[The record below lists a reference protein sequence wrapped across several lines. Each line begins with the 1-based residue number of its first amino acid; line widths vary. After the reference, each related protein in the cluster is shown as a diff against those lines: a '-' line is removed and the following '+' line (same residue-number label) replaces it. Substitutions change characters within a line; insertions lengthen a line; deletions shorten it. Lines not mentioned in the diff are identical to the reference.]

1 MNTRTSAAP
10 ASARSTSATCPASP
24 TPASTNA
31 GSSQASGHVLLPVR
45 PVHSDAFLA
54 GMSRTGTV
62 TVSDPSE
69 VVLQSR
75 VREVAVRKTPHDI
88 DVSSLEPADRAF
100 ERQIVPQLRRRDRAH
115 ERGPAPRRVPA
126 EEAPLIFLADER
138 PVSREDH
145 RRVGPSAC
153 QCSHIAIISL
163 VMHQHGS
170 ADPILTGFPIDT
182 GADIGRTANADARS
196 VGHLERIFDKDR
208 PLGTESPLT
217 THCLHVSA
225 NYREPGKQTHGN

>member
-10 ASARSTSATCPASP
+10 SRARSTSARCPASP

-31 GSSQASGHVLLPVR
+31 GSAPASSHVLLPVG

-115 ERGPAPRRVPA
+115 ERGPARRRGHA
-126 EEAPLIFLADER
+126 EGGPPLFFSGER
-138 PVSREDH
+138 
-145 RRVGPSAC
+145 
-153 QCSHIAIISL
+153 
-163 VMHQHGS
+163 
-170 ADPILTGFPIDT
+170 
-182 GADIGRTANADARS
+182 
-196 VGHLERIFDKDR
+196 
-208 PLGTESPLT
+208 
-217 THCLHVSA
+217 
-225 NYREPGKQTHGN
+225 